1 MLEKLLVTIPYAV
14 FIGVGAT
21 VIMDVWNGVLKY
33 LFSLPSLNFALVGRW
48 LGHMLRGKVIHDNI
62 KNSSEIKGESL
73 IGWTVHYSV
82 GIIFALGLLLIYGLE
97 WVSHPDL
104 MPALIVGV
112 MTMVFPFLVMQ
123 PCFGAG
129 IACSKLPRPATA
141 RLKSLLTHMVFGT
154 GLYLSALLLMLLQS
168 I

>member
-112 MTMVFPFLVMQ
+112 MTVVFPFWSCSPVLVL
-123 PCFGAG
+123 A
-129 IACSKLPRPATA
+129 LPPVSYPVPP
-141 RLKSLLTHMVFGT
+141 LPD
-154 GLYLSALLLMLLQS
+154 
-168 I
+168 